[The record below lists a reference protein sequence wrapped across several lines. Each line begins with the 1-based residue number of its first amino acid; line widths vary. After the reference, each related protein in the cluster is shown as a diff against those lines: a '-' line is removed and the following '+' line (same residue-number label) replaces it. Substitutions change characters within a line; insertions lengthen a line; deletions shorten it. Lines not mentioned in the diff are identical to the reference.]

1 MRMKINLNEHKI
13 IKAVSIYRN
22 GFLLF
27 GLAIFLS
34 LLSSSSYGQTP
45 SDLIYQKDSLKADLV
60 DLKKMLYESHE
71 NPFFYVDS
79 TTFELTFDSIYQS
92 INEDISLA
100 EFSTKVSKLL
110 QLLKDSH
117 TTLSLKRFFNFTRA
131 NDALNLYFI
140 TSRIGDD
147 LILRKD
153 YLDSI
158 PSGSVITSINGITSE
173 KILKDVEPYYFYEGN
188 SLEQAPMLL
197 AGIAPKIF
205 ALNYGV
211 ELLNNIEFSYNGVP
225 KRIDYPGITYKTIK
239 KDKRSDSPNP
249 YKIETEAGTAFLKIG
264 SFSAKS
270 DRHYERFLRKSFK
283 KINSQKTDS
292 LVIDLRNNLGG
303 SVWRMEE
310 LFTYLSGPDVLSPH
324 SISMIK
330 SPLSSKKYEK
340 LTKGIGGWIRV
351 HLFKKNDKMRVFREV
366 AGTPLHRRD
375 TFIYKVYSAKKK
387 HAFHGTKTL
396 FINHF
401 SGSASVLF
409 TSQFKSLGFGKTM
422 GTPCLGPYGGTW
434 GDATPYM
441 LNRSGLLV
449 SISVLKLHLNSSKGS
464 SPESIQPDEY
474 YSPTIN
480 DLQQN
485 IDGLKRYYSSK
496 AINQ

>member
-13 IKAVSIYRN
+13 IKAVSIHRN

-27 GLAIFLS
+27 SLAIFLS
-34 LLSSSSYGQTP
+34 MLSFLGQAQNP

-60 DLKKMLYESHE
+60 DLKNTLYESHE

-79 TTFELTFDSIYQS
+79 TAFELAFDSIYQS
-92 INEDISLA
+92 INKDINLA
-100 EFSTKVSKLL
+100 EYGVKVSSLL

-117 TTLSLKRFFNFTRA
+117 TTLNLPRFFNFTRA
-131 NDALNLYFI
+131 NEALNLYFI
-140 TSRIGDD
+140 TSRIGND

-158 PSGSVITSINGITSE
+158 PSGAVITSINGVSSE

-188 SLEQAPMLL
+188 SLAQAPIIL
-197 AGIAPKIF
+197 AGIAPKIV

-211 ELLNNIEFSYNGVP
+211 ELLNEIEFSYNGVL
-225 KRIDYPGITYKTIK
+225 KRIDYPGVTYKTIK

-249 YKIETEAGTAFLKIG
+249 YKLETEAGTAFLKIG

-270 DRHYERFLRKSFK
+270 DRYYERFLRKSFK
-283 KINSQKTDS
+283 KIQNQKTDS
-292 LVIDLRNNLGG
+292 LVIDLRDNLGG

-310 LFTYLSGPDVLSPH
+310 LFTYLSGPDVLSPY
-324 SISMIK
+324 SVSMVK
-330 SPLSSKKYEK
+330 SPLSSLKYEK

-351 HLFKKNDKMRVFREV
+351 HFYKNNDKMRVFREV
-366 AGTPLHRRD
+366 ASTPLHQRD
-375 TFIYKVYSAKKK
+375 TFIYKVYSEKKK

-434 GDATPYM
+434 GDSTPYF
-441 LNRSGLLV
+441 LKRSGLLV
-449 SISVLKLHLNSSKGS
+449 NISVLKLHLNTLKES

-474 YSPTIN
+474 YSTTID
-480 DLQQN
+480 DLLQN
-485 IDGLKRYYSSK
+485 IDGLKRYYISK
-496 AINQ
+496 KAN